1 MDHNHLSRLDNY
13 HFPLKYY
20 ISISF
25 PINSYSAA
33 KLVQTSFNFEALRTE
48 YNRIKYMN
56 AFFNTIVL
64 DEFHDHDA
72 YLHKLHTK

>member
-13 HFPLKYY
+13 HLPLKSY

-33 KLVQTSFNFEALRTE
+33 KLVQTSFNFEALRTK

-56 AFFNTIVL
+56 VFFNTIVL
-64 DEFHDHDA
+64 DDHDA